1 MSINKPKIIQIINT
15 STEEYNL
22 VALDEDGN
30 IYTNGCADQW
40 DLFIP
45 NNAERG

>member
-1 MSINKPKIIQIINT
+1 MGQPRIIQIIST

-30 IYTNGCADQW
+30 VYTNGCSNQW
-40 DLFIP
+40 DLFIS
-45 NNAERG
+45 NDSNRG